1 MGLGFLLGLPPLL
14 DRKPFSRNSKL
25 TQLLKDSLG
34 GTCLTSMIANISPS
48 HLSLGENTNTL
59 HWADRAKMIR
69 SITAK
74 INDKASLI
82 SKTIRTFRACTEA
95 RERALGMLWDL
106 KVSTMSDVYR

>member
-1 MGLGFLLGLPPLL
+1 MSKYKNNLLRPIILKRKNKAVDVFASFLG
-14 DRKPFSRNSKL
+14 
-25 TQLLKDSLG
+25 T
-34 GTCLTSMIANISPS
+34 I
-48 HLSLGENTNTL
+48 H
-59 HWADRAKMIR
+59 RAKMIR